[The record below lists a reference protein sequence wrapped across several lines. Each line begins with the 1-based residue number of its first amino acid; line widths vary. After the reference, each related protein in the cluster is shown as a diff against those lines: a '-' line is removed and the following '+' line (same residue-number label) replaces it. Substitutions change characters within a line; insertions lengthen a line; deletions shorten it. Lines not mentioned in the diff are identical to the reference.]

1 MKNLKFNLLSLSSFL
16 LLFLT
21 ISCTDELNTKP
32 EGAEQTADEVFSD
45 PDSYKN
51 FLAKLYAGLATTGQ
65 QGPAGAGDVAG
76 IDEGFSSYLR
86 NYWNFQELTTDE
98 AIIAWNDATIKDFHW
113 HTWTTSDG
121 FVKATFYRLAYQI
134 TNCNEFLRQSTDE
147 KLDSRGISGTVRD
160 EIKAYRAE
168 ARFLRALSYWHI
180 IDLFGGASLTTE
192 DSPTQYYLPPYA
204 SRRELFD
211 FVEQELTDME
221 ADLKDPNTNEQFR
234 VDKAAAWM
242 LKAKLFLNAQ
252 VYIGEDR
259 NSDAFTYVNKV
270 INETS
275 YSLHNN
281 YRQLFMADNNSNG
294 AQNEFIF
301 AVAFDGLH
309 TKTYGGTTY
318 LTHAA
323 VGGSMT
329 ASDFGINGGWAGLR
343 TTSAFVNKFNGMD
356 NDYRKQFY
364 TNGQSLEINDVGS
377 FTDGYAISKWKNVDS
392 FGNQGSD
399 SSGDFVD
406 TDYPVFRLADAYLM
420 YAECYLRNGGGDAS
434 TAVGYINDLRE
445 RAYGNSS
452 GNITS
457 SDLNLDFILDE
468 RARELHWEG
477 HRRTDLIRFGKFSGS
492 SYLWPWKGNVANG
505 SPIPSYRKLFPIP
518 QDAIIVNPNLI
529 QNPGY

>member
-1 MKNLKFNLLSLSSFL
+1 MKNLKINLLSLSSFL
-16 LLFLT
+16 LLLLT

-113 HTWTTSDG
+113 HSWTTSDG
-121 FVKATFYRLAYQI
+121 FIKATFYRLAYQI

-147 KLDSRGISGTVRD
+147 KLDSRGITGAVRD
-160 EIKAYRAE
+160 EIIVYRAE

-204 SRRELFD
+204 SRQDLFD
-211 FVEQELTDME
+211 FVEQELTEME
-221 ADLKDPNTNEQFR
+221 SDLKDPNTNEQFR

-259 NSDAFTYVNKV
+259 NADALTYVSKV
-270 INETS
+270 IDETS
-275 YSLHNN
+275 YTLHNN
-281 YRQLFMADNNSNG
+281 YRQLFIADNNSNG

-356 NDYRKQFY
+356 NDFRKQFY
-364 TNGQSLEINDVGS
+364 TNGQSLDINEVGS
-377 FTDGYAISKWKNVDS
+377 FTEGYAISKWKNVDS

-420 YAECYLRNGGGDAS
+420 YAECFLRNGGGNAS

-445 RAYGNSS
+445 RAYGNTS
-452 GNITS
+452 GNITT

-505 SPIPSYRKLFPIP
+505 SPIPTYRRLFPIP

>member
-1 MKNLKFNLLSLSSFL
+1 MKNLKINLLSLSSFL
-16 LLFLT
+16 LLLLT

-65 QGPAGAGDVAG
+65 QLAGAGDVAG

-113 HTWTTSDG
+113 HSWTTSDG
-121 FVKATFYRLAYQI
+121 FIKATFYRLAYQI

-147 KLDSRGISGTVRD
+147 KLDSRGITGAVRD
-160 EIKAYRAE
+160 EIIVYRAE

-204 SRRELFD
+204 SRQDLFD
-211 FVEQELTDME
+211 FVEQELTEME
-221 ADLKDPNTNEQFR
+221 SDLKDPNTNEQFR

-259 NSDAFTYVNKV
+259 NADALTYVSKV
-270 INETS
+270 IDETS
-275 YSLHNN
+275 YTLHNN
-281 YRQLFMADNNSNG
+281 YRQLFIADNNSNG

-356 NDYRKQFY
+356 NDFRKQFY
-364 TNGQSLEINDVGS
+364 TNGQSLDINEVGS
-377 FTDGYAISKWKNVDS
+377 FTEGYAISKWKNVDS

-420 YAECYLRNGGGDAS
+420 YAECFLRNGGGNAS

-445 RAYGNSS
+445 RAYGNTS
-452 GNITS
+452 GNITT

-505 SPIPSYRKLFPIP
+505 SPIPTYRRLFPIP

>member
-1 MKNLKFNLLSLSSFL
+1 MKNLKINLLSLSSFL
-16 LLFLT
+16 LLLLT

-98 AIIAWNDATIKDFHW
+98 AIMAWNDATIKDFHW
-113 HTWTTSDG
+113 HSWTTSDG
-121 FVKATFYRLAYQI
+121 FIKATFYRLAYQI

-147 KLDSRGISGTVRD
+147 KLDSRGITGAVRD
-160 EIKAYRAE
+160 EIIVYRAE

-204 SRRELFD
+204 SRQDLFD
-211 FVEQELTDME
+211 FVEQELTEME
-221 ADLKDPNTNEQFR
+221 SDLKDPNTNEQFR

-259 NSDAFTYVNKV
+259 NADALTYVSKV
-270 INETS
+270 IDETS
-275 YSLHNN
+275 YTLHNN
-281 YRQLFMADNNSNG
+281 YRQLFIADNNSNG

-356 NDYRKQFY
+356 NDFRKQFY
-364 TNGQSLEINDVGS
+364 TNGQSLDINEVGS
-377 FTDGYAISKWKNVDS
+377 FTEGYAISKWKNVDS

-420 YAECYLRNGGGDAS
+420 YAECFLRNGGGNAS

-445 RAYGNSS
+445 RAYGNTS
-452 GNITS
+452 GNITT

-505 SPIPSYRKLFPIP
+505 SPIPTYRRLFPIP

>member
-505 SPIPSYRKLFPIP
+505 SPIPTYRKLFPIP